1 MSFSISDLNLKLK
14 LNRIHFVIGY
24 LETVIK
30 DIRIS
35 SSLRVVGYCVPN
47 IIKSNKMGV

>member
-1 MSFSISDLNLKLK
+1 MSFSISDLKLR
-14 LNRIHFVIGY
+14 LILDRLHFVIGY